1 MHLTL
6 VLIHSKLKYLHTS
19 VHKRICFHN
28 TKHRRWKYGCC
39 SPNSLRPIS
48 YFGSIWELCV
58 LDLETKVFLQER
70 EPATLSYEQGTHSD
84 KIELIV
90 WPEKPQMPHKI
101 SAQFA
106 CPSPNVSN
114 FCKKLSLGVRS
125 PYFGPIRICK
135 QDC

>member
-58 LDLETKVFLQER
+58 LDLKTKVFRRKSVTVSHFRITDSGGLIFYSNYTNSTSYKSCHIQLNFE
-70 EPATLSYEQGTHSD
+70 TLAHCAKRARDINCNIDS
-84 KIELIV
+84 
-90 WPEKPQMPHKI
+90 
-101 SAQFA
+101 
-106 CPSPNVSN
+106 
-114 FCKKLSLGVRS
+114 
-125 PYFGPIRICK
+125 
-135 QDC
+135 